1 MDLTLLTLF
10 IFTFAS
16 ILVLQGPNAAF
27 AAGQSLKYGIIKSL
41 PVPLGFMAATGI
53 HAVIVFSGLGLV
65 VQKYATALIIL
76 KWLGV
81 FYLIYMAFKAFTSK
95 GAAIECSP
103 KETSKTRMFLS
114 AMLVSL
120 TNPKAILASV
130 MIYPLFMSAQHSHMF
145 QAVVLSISAMAVS
158 FTVYSSYSVV
168 ASALKNGLVSSR
180 FANKVVGSLYL
191 GAAGALALKQT

>member
-1 MDLTLLTLF
+1 MDITLLILF

-16 ILVLQGPNAAF
+16 ILVLPGPNAAF

-41 PVPLGFMAATGI
+41 SVPLGFMAATGI
-53 HAVIVFSGLGLV
+53 HAIIVFSGLGLV

-76 KWLGV
+76 KWVGV
-81 FYLIYMAFKAFTSK
+81 FYLIFLAFKAFTSK
-95 GAAIECSP
+95 ESAVECSP
-103 KETSKTRMFLS
+103 KEISKSKMFLS

-130 MIYPLFMSAQHSHMF
+130 MIYPLFMSAQYSYMF

-158 FTVYSSYSVV
+158 FTVYGSYSVV